1 MLDAFG
7 ARPDPLVYFIALF
20 PLSLAA
26 LAAGYAYAV
35 RYGKGA
41 NEKSEWAFGLGQA
54 AIFGLIALILG
65 FSFSFAAQRFDA
77 RRALVVDE
85 ADAIHTAYLRAGF
98 LPPARTARFRQVL
111 IEYTSA
117 RLQTYAAVSDIR
129 AERRSIANGES
140 LQGRLWTMAAGA
152 ARRDP
157 LSPFYVDLTRSVIEM
172 TDVSEQQEA
181 ALKNHEPRPIVGI
194 VLLSTIVGAVLL
206 GLTFGRAKAPNALL
220 SAIFC
225 TLFAATVF
233 TIFDLDHP
241 QGGFTSVDVSPLQST
256 LEDMTQ
262 AMAARGRR

>member
-1 MLDAFG
+1 MLDALG

-20 PLSLAA
+20 PLSIVA
-26 LAAGYAYAV
+26 LALGYAYAV
-35 RYGKGA
+35 RYGKGQ

-54 AIFGLIALILG
+54 AVFALIALVLG
-65 FSFSFAAQRFDA
+65 FSFSLAAQRFEA

-85 ADAIHTAYLRAGF
+85 ADAIYTAYLRAGF
-98 LPPARTARFRQVL
+98 LPAARTVRFRRVL
-111 IEYTSA
+111 IEYAST
-117 RLQTYAAVSDIR
+117 RLKTYAAVSDVS

-140 LQGRLWTMAAGA
+140 LQAQLWAMAAGA

-157 LSPFYVDLTRSVIEM
+157 RSPFYVDLTRSVIEM
-172 TDVSEQQEA
+172 TDLSEEQEA
-181 ALKNHEPRPIVGI
+181 ALKNHVPGPVTGI

-225 TLFAATVF
+225 LLFAATVF

-241 QGGFTSVDVSPLQST
+241 QGGFTSVDVSPLQSA
-256 LEDMTQ
+256 LDDMTH
-262 AMAARGRR
+262 AMAVHGPR